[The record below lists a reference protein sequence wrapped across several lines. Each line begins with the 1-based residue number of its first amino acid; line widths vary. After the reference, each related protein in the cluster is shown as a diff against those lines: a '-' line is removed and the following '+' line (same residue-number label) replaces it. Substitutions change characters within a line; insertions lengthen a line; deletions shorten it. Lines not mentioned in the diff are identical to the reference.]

1 MQRPKILPH
10 QRMNV
15 RQRPTKSS
23 RSDLDVGPTGATIGA
38 CASKVHCWGSPWL
51 SPGHD
56 RDSRG
61 HRATYMRVPAALT
74 TRSCQRSAEH
84 VCSRPRTPAP
94 ARAHNTIVDAGVR
107 MESCEMGTQQRAAG
121 SHRTACTSNGGQAR
135 GDRDAPYLEVERHR
149 PQEFMRRPCRLRRAA
164 CTSATAAAEHTEAS
178 EQWQR
183 RPRAATRQNASAE

>member
-1 MQRPKILPH
+1 MNSHGRWGAGLDEAMQRPKILPH

-38 CASKVHCWGSPWL
+38 CASEVHCWGSPWL

-84 VCSRPRTPAP
+84 VCSHRPRTPAP

-107 MESCEMGTQQRAAG
+107 MEFFSGHAAARCRLASHCVYEQWRAGAWRSGRTIPRSRAPSSTGVHAPTVPTAPSCM
-121 SHRTACTSNGGQAR
+121 H
-135 GDRDAPYLEVERHR
+135 ERH
-149 PQEFMRRPCRLRRAA
+149 C
-164 CTSATAAAEHTEAS
+164 SS
-178 EQWQR
+178 
-183 RPRAATRQNASAE
+183 